1 MKFSEIISIIF
12 FFLYLFDS
20 YQDIERIASRV
31 HRDSPSK
38 ALINELGALN
48 MTAEELA
55 RVLDQL
61 KLEKIL
67 MYIKKYGRQLWFL
80 TVLQVYVIVMRATC
94 SSKIVFF
101 IFSVKEIRER
111 MKSLYSQLDRIYSK
125 EGFREISLR
134 VDQREQ
140 GSL

>member
-1 MKFSEIISIIF
+1 MS
-12 FFLYLFDS
+12 YS

-67 MYIKKYGRQLWFL
+67 MYIKKYGMQLNLVSNRFFL
-80 TVLQVYVIVMRATC
+80 GECDCDESYMY
-94 SSKIVFF
+94 
-101 IFSVKEIRER
+101 
-111 MKSLYSQLDRIYSK
+111 M
-125 EGFREISLR
+125 
-134 VDQREQ
+134 
-140 GSL
+140 

>member
-1 MKFSEIISIIF
+1 MKFWELVSSMILF
-12 FFLYLFDS
+12 YFLNMSYS

-67 MYIKKYGRQLWFL
+67 MYIKKYGMQLWFL
-80 TVLQVYVIVMRATC
+80 TFFFRWMWLWWDLHVHVAPRSY
-94 SSKIVFF
+94 FF
-101 IFSVKEIRER
+101 ICSVWER
-111 MKSLYSQLDRIYSK
+111 MKSLCSQLDNICSK
-125 EGFREISLR
+125 EGFKEIKP
-134 VDQREQ
+134 
-140 GSL
+140 

>member
-1 MKFSEIISIIF
+1 MS
-12 FFLYLFDS
+12 YS

-38 ALINELGALN
+38 VLINELGALN

-67 MYIKKYGRQLWFL
+67 MYIKKYGMQLWS
-80 TVLQVYVIVMRATC
+80 Y
-94 SSKIVFF
+94 FF
-101 IFSVKEIRER
+101 ICSVKKLRER
-111 MKSLYSQLDRIYSK
+111 MKSLCSQLDNICSK
-125 EGFREISLR
+125 EGFKEIKP
-134 VDQREQ
+134 
-140 GSL
+140 

>member
-20 YQDIERIASRV
+20 YQDIERIASKV

-80 TVLQVYVIVMRATC
+80 TVL
-94 SSKIVFF
+94 
-101 IFSVKEIRER
+101 
-111 MKSLYSQLDRIYSK
+111 
-125 EGFREISLR
+125 
-134 VDQREQ
+134 
-140 GSL
+140 

>member
-1 MKFSEIISIIF
+1 MKFWELVSSMILF
-12 FFLYLFDS
+12 YFLNMSYS

-67 MYIKKYGRQLWFL
+67 MYIKKYGMQLWFL
-80 TVLQVYVIVMRATC
+80 TVFFRWMWLWRELHVHVAPRSY
-94 SSKIVFF
+94 FF
-101 IFSVKEIRER
+101 ICSVKKWRER
-111 MKSLYSQLDRIYSK
+111 MKSLCSQLDNICSK
-125 EGFREISLR
+125 EGFKEIKP
-134 VDQREQ
+134 
-140 GSL
+140 

>member
-1 MKFSEIISIIF
+1 MS
-12 FFLYLFDS
+12 YS

-80 TVLQVYVIVMRATC
+80 TAFLGECDCNESYM
-94 SSKIVFF
+94 
-101 IFSVKEIRER
+101 
-111 MKSLYSQLDRIYSK
+111 
-125 EGFREISLR
+125 
-134 VDQREQ
+134 
-140 GSL
+140 

>member
-1 MKFSEIISIIF
+1 MS
-12 FFLYLFDS
+12 YS

-67 MYIKKYGRQLWFL
+67 MYIKKYGMHMVYWFL
-80 TVLQVYVIVMRATC
+80 TVFLGECDCDESFMYM
-94 SSKIVFF
+94 
-101 IFSVKEIRER
+101 
-111 MKSLYSQLDRIYSK
+111 
-125 EGFREISLR
+125 
-134 VDQREQ
+134 
-140 GSL
+140 

>member
-1 MKFSEIISIIF
+1 MKFWELVSSMILF
-12 FFLYLFDS
+12 YFLNMSYS

-67 MYIKKYGRQLWFL
+67 MYIKKYGMQLWFL
-80 TVLQVYVIVMRATC
+80 TG
-94 SSKIVFF
+94 FF
-101 IFSVKEIRER
+101 RWMWLWRELHVHVAPRSYFFFCSVKKLRER
-111 MKSLYSQLDRIYSK
+111 MKSLCSQLDNICSK
-125 EGFREISLR
+125 EGFKEIKP
-134 VDQREQ
+134 
-140 GSL
+140 

>member
-1 MKFSEIISIIF
+1 MILFY
-12 FFLYLFDS
+12 FLNMSYS

-67 MYIKKYGRQLWFL
+67 MYIKKYGMQLWFL
-80 TVLQVYVIVMRATC
+80 TVFLGECDCDESYMY
-94 SSKIVFF
+94 
-101 IFSVKEIRER
+101 
-111 MKSLYSQLDRIYSK
+111 M
-125 EGFREISLR
+125 
-134 VDQREQ
+134 
-140 GSL
+140 